1 VPSCPFVSGPART
14 RASSGSLC
22 RIMPPHTLTYILTL
36 SLAGTAAAQTG
47 CLDQSYLPNPLTN
60 GLEVTQ
66 NQPVTQTFT
75 AGLSGQLTFV
85 EISRIKHHNGFCT
98 NPLTVDLVTTSA
110 GVPTTTV
117 LATVT
122 LQPASIA
129 ISTPSPVL
137 IDFTAANV
145 FVTEND
151 VLALALTSPNPPST
165 PSYAWWGEAPS
176 SGYAGGQIFIQQTI
190 PLSVWDLAFQTW
202 VFSPASFS
210 NYGAGHPG
218 TTGVPSLGSSAAPVL
233 STTPNLLLGNS
244 AGAPT
249 VAAIFFGDTPI
260 SVVTP
265 WGGTALVFPL
275 VSLGVVV
282 PPGGAQVP
290 LAIPLDHALCGF
302 SLYMQ
307 AIVVDAGASQS
318 IAFTP
323 GLVFVLGD

>member
-1 VPSCPFVSGPART
+1 
-14 RASSGSLC
+14 
-22 RIMPPHTLTYILTL
+22 MPRPILTCILTL
-36 SLAGTAAAQTG
+36 SLAGITAAQTG

-75 AGLSGQLTFV
+75 VGLGGQLTFV
-85 EISRIKHHNGFCT
+85 EISRIKHHNGVCT
-98 NPLTVDLVTTSA
+98 NPLTVNLVTTSA

-117 LATVT
+117 LATAT

-137 IDFTAANV
+137 IDFSSANV
-145 FVTEND
+145 FVTAND

-176 SGYAGGQIFIQQTI
+176 STYAGGQIFIQQTI
-190 PLSVWDLAFQTW
+190 PLPAWDLAFQTW
-202 VFSPASFS
+202 VFSPATWS

-218 TTGVPSLGSSAAPVL
+218 TSGVPALTSSAPPVL
-233 STTPNLLLGNS
+233 GTTPNLLLGNS
-244 AGAPT
+244 AGPPT
-249 VAAIFFGDTPI
+249 LGAIFFGDTPI
-260 SVVTP
+260 SVLTP
-265 WGGTALVFPL
+265 WGGTALVLPVASIAL
-275 VSLGVVV
+275 AV
-282 PPGGAQVP
+282 PAGGAQVP
-290 LAIPLDHALCGF
+290 LAIPSDPGLCGF

-307 AIVVDAGASQS
+307 AVLVDAGASQS

-323 GLVFVLGD
+323 GLLFVLGD

>member
-1 VPSCPFVSGPART
+1 
-14 RASSGSLC
+14 
-22 RIMPPHTLTYILTL
+22 MPPHTLTYILTL
-36 SLAGTAAAQTG
+36 SLTGLVTAQTG

-75 AGLSGQLTFV
+75 CGLSGQLTFV
-85 EISRIKHHNGFCT
+85 EISRIKHHNGVST
-98 NPLTVDLVTTSA
+98 NPLTVSIVTTIA

-117 LATVT
+117 LATAT
-122 LQPASIA
+122 LPPASIP

-137 IDFTAANV
+137 VDFTSANV
-145 FVTEND
+145 FVAAND
-151 VLALALTSPNPPST
+151 VLGLALTSPNPPST

-176 SGYAGGQIFIQQTI
+176 SAYTGGQVFIQQTI
-190 PLSVWDLAFQTW
+190 SLSVWDLAFQTW
-202 VFSPASFS
+202 VFSPATFS

-218 TTGVPSLGSSAAPVL
+218 TNGVPSLTSSATPVL
-233 STTPNLLLGNS
+233 GTTPNLLLGNS

-249 VAAIFFGDTPI
+249 LGAIFFGDTPI
-260 SVVTP
+260 SVPTP
-265 WGGTALVFPL
+265 WGGTALLFPIA
-275 VSLGVVV
+275 SLGLVV
-282 PPGGAQVP
+282 PAAGAQIP
-290 LAIPLDHALCGF
+290 LTIPLDPGLCGF

-307 AIVVDAGASQS
+307 AVVVDAGATQS